1 LNDPFVTNF
10 STYYHTQKKMGGIMM
25 LVGMSLEAKFKNTVK
40 PKECADDMSQRLS
53 AIASARCKR
62 SFSTI
67 FSYFAPRLRSYA
79 IKQMGNEALAMELV
93 QDTMSNVWQKAHLFN
108 AEKGSPSTWIFTIA
122 RNIRFD
128 MLRKQSKRKED
139 ICADDLWTVLCE
151 QTADVNEV
159 SMDHQATVNEI
170 ERMFELLPVKQKL
183 VIEAI
188 YIQGKS
194 QQEVAD
200 ELNIPLGTVKSR
212 TRLALQRL
220 TEMLKEDD

>member
-1 LNDPFVTNF
+1 
-10 STYYHTQKKMGGIMM
+10 M
-25 LVGMSLEAKFKNTVK
+25 LVGIPVEVNRTPAPK
-40 PKECADDMSQRLS
+40 PKECAEEMSQYL
-53 AIASARCKR
+53 ATVAAERCKR
-62 SFSTI
+62 SFSKV

-79 IKQMGNEALAMELV
+79 LKQIGNEALAMELV

-108 AEKGSPSTWIFTIA
+108 SEKGSPSTWIFTIA

-128 MLRKQSKRKED
+128 MLRKQQNRKED
-139 ICADDLWTVLCE
+139 ICSDDLWPVLCE
-151 QTADVNEV
+151 HTADVNEV
-159 SMDHQATVNEI
+159 PLDEQIELHQIGSMFA
-170 ERMFELLPVKQKL
+170 ELPKKQQV

-188 YIQGKS
+188 YVEGKS

-220 TEMLKEDD
+220 KEMLKDHD

>member
-1 LNDPFVTNF
+1 
-10 STYYHTQKKMGGIMM
+10 M
-25 LVGMSLEAKFKNTVK
+25 LVGIHSESKQINSMK
-40 PKECADDMSQRLS
+40 PSECANEMSGYLS
-53 AIASARCKR
+53 IVATSRCKL
-62 SFSTI
+62 SFSRI

-79 IKQMGNEALAMELV
+79 LKQIGNEALAMELV

-128 MLRKQSKRKED
+128 MLRKQRNRKED
-139 ICADDLWTVLCE
+139 ICSDDLWPILCE

-159 SMDHQATVNEI
+159 SLDHQVTMDEI
-170 ERMFELLPVKQKL
+170 GGLFEDLPEKQKL
-183 VIEAI
+183 VIQAI
-188 YIQGKS
+188 YIDGKS

-200 ELNIPLGTVKSR
+200 ELSIPLGTVKSR

-220 TEMLKEDD
+220 KEILKDHD

>member
-1 LNDPFVTNF
+1 
-10 STYYHTQKKMGGIMM
+10 M
-25 LVGMSLEAKFKNTVK
+25 LVGIPVEESNSAIK
-40 PKECADDMSQRLS
+40 PKECADVMSEHLVLVAEQRS
-53 AIASARCKR
+53 KVA
-62 SFSTI
+62 FSKV
-67 FSYFAPRLRSYA
+67 FNYFAPRLRSYA
-79 IKQMGNEALAMELV
+79 LKQMGNEALAMELV

-128 MLRKQSKRKED
+128 MLRKLQNRKED
-139 ICADDLWTVLCE
+139 VCSDDLWPVLCE
-151 QTADVNEV
+151 QTADTNEAPL
-159 SMDHQATVNEI
+159 DEQITLEQIGGLFDALPAKQQA
-170 ERMFELLPVKQKL
+170 

-188 YIQGKS
+188 YIDGKS

-220 TEMLKEDD
+220 KDILNDHD

>member
-1 LNDPFVTNF
+1 
-10 STYYHTQKKMGGIMM
+10 M
-25 LVGMSLEAKFKNTVK
+25 LVGIPLEQSNSVIKPRDCASEMSDYIVAV
-40 PKECADDMSQRLS
+40 ADK
-53 AIASARCKR
+53 RCKA
-62 SFSTI
+62 SFGRV

-79 IKQMGNEALAMELV
+79 LKQMGNEALAMELV

-128 MLRKQSKRKED
+128 MLRKLQNRKED
-139 ICADDLWTVLCE
+139 VCSDDLWPVLCE
-151 QTADVNEV
+151 QTADVKEA
-159 SMDHQATVNEI
+159 SLDEQITLEQI
-170 ERMFELLPVKQKL
+170 GFMFESLPPKQQA

-188 YIQGKS
+188 YIDGKS

-200 ELNIPLGTVKSR
+200 ELVIPLGTVKSR

-220 TEMLKEDD
+220 KGMLNDDD

>member
-1 LNDPFVTNF
+1 
-10 STYYHTQKKMGGIMM
+10 M
-25 LVGMSLEAKFKNTVK
+25 LVGIPLEDSNSVTK
-40 PKECADDMSQRLS
+40 PKDCADVMSANLVLVAEERNKL
-53 AIASARCKR
+53 A
-62 SFSTI
+62 FSKV

-79 IKQMGNEALAMELV
+79 LKQMGNEALAMELV

-128 MLRKQSKRKED
+128 MLRKLQNRKED
-139 ICADDLWTVLCE
+139 ICSDDLWPILCE
-151 QTADVNEV
+151 QTADANEV
-159 SMDHQATVNEI
+159 PLD
-170 ERMFELLPVKQKL
+170 ELITLEQIGVLFDELPDKQKA

-188 YIQGKS
+188 YIDGKS

-200 ELNIPLGTVKSR
+200 ELSIPLGTVKSR

-220 TEMLKEDD
+220 KDMLKDHD